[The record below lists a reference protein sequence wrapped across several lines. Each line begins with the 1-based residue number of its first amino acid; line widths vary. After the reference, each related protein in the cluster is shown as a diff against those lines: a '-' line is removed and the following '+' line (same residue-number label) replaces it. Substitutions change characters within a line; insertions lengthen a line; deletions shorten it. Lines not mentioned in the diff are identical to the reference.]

1 MNEGRGLV
9 VLHIDGLG
17 HDTLR
22 RAVDQD
28 RMPEV
33 ARLLREEGYSLQGYR
48 CGLPSTT
55 PYAQAGILYGDNR
68 EIPAFRWYDRDAGE
82 VIQFGAAATFKRVAT
97 KYFGGTRPL
106 CEDGACIAACYPA
119 GADETFGLSYRDHVY
134 TGTRAN
140 RSAGTVLGAWFSNPA
155 HLADLLGHGLLAAA
169 GVTENALAAR
179 AAGRRPARSYV
190 INDMLEEVFLHHVT
204 RYAVRQAMEAGYPVI
219 YAGFYAYD
227 ETAHAFGPDDDY
239 TQRMLVHVDHSIRA
253 VAERRRDNA
262 SGRRY
267 ELVVLSDHGHI
278 PTRRFDEADG
288 RSLGSLVADWLPG
301 SRVEEH
307 NGKSFGPE
315 DVPQTRVV
323 LTYSGGLGHVYFAS
337 FPDRLPLPEVRRR
350 FPGLAER
357 LAGLDRLAFVLGR
370 DRGVN
375 VAVTPAG
382 DLRWGSEDAGEARE
396 LLARFD
402 EPGVLAR
409 QLDKLNSFGRAGDLL
424 VFGAY
429 DGRQE
434 VNLESQAGGHG
445 SIGGEQGH
453 PFVLARSDWGLDTS
467 QVEDASQ
474 LHPMLLE
481 LRKRLT
487 GH

>member
-1 MNEGRGLV
+1 VSPRRGLV

-22 RAVDQD
+22 RALDEN

-33 ARLLREEGYSLQGYR
+33 ARLLDHEGYTLTGYR

-68 EIPAFRWYDRDAGE
+68 EIPSFRWYDRDAGE
-82 VIQFGAAATFKRVAT
+82 VIQFGAASTFKRVAP
-97 KYFGGTRPL
+97 KYFRGTRPL
-106 CEDGACIAACYPA
+106 CEEGACIAACYPA
-119 GADETFGLSYRDHVY
+119 GADETFGLSYRDREY
-134 TGTRAN
+134 SGTRAN
-140 RSAGTVLGAWFSNPA
+140 RSAGTVLAPWVSNPA
-155 HLADLLGHGLLAAA
+155 HLADLLGHGLLAVA
-169 GVTENALAAR
+169 GVTNNTLLER
-179 AAGRRPARSYV
+179 VAGRRPARSYV
-190 INDMLEEVFLHHVT
+190 IADMLEEVFLHHVT
-204 RYAVRQAMEAGYPVI
+204 RFAVRQAMEAGYPVI

-239 TQRMLVHVDHSIRA
+239 TRRMLMHVDHSIRA
-253 VAERRRDNA
+253 VADGRRDNP

-267 ELVVLSDHGHI
+267 ELVVLSDHGNI
-278 PTRRFDEADG
+278 PTRRFDESDG
-288 RSLGSLVADWLPG
+288 RSLGSLVAEWLPG
-301 SRVEEH
+301 TRVEEH
-307 NGKSFGPE
+307 NGKSFGPA

-323 LTYSGGLGHVYFAS
+323 LTYSGGLGHLYFAS
-337 FPDRLPLPEVRRR
+337 FPDRLPLSEVRRR

-402 EPGVLAR
+402 DPDRLAR
-409 QLDKLNSFGRAGDLL
+409 QLDRLNSFGRTGDLL
-424 VFGAY
+424 VFGSY
-429 DGRQE
+429 DGHTQ

-453 PFVLARSDWGLDTS
+453 PFVLARPEWGIDTS
-467 QVEDASQ
+467 QIEDAFQ
-474 LHPMLLE
+474 LHPQLLD

-487 GH
+487 GK